1 MNDRRSN
8 TTVKKEKPA
17 ARKAHAIASA
27 QETQARKKQKLDGG
41 KLKQV
46 QILSRLNLCSLLWSL
61 VLLELYNFSTRMAY
75 CILTLKRHLTQAD
88 PSS

>member
-46 QILSRLNLCSLLWSL
+46 QILSRLCSLLWSL

>member
-1 MNDRRSN
+1 MHMNDRRSN
-8 TTVKKEKPA
+8 TSLKKEKPA

-46 QILSRLNLCSLLWSL
+46 QILSRLNLCSLL
-61 VLLELYNFSTRMAY
+61 LLDLCIFSTRVAY
-75 CILTLKRHLTQAD
+75 CKVNL
-88 PSS
+88 

>member
-8 TTVKKEKPA
+8 TTLKKEKPA

-46 QILSRLNLCSLLWSL
+46 EILSRLNLCSQLWSL
-61 VLLELYNFSTRMAY
+61 LLLISCIFSTRMAY
-75 CILTLKRHLTQAD
+75 GILTL
-88 PSS
+88 

>member
-1 MNDRRSN
+1 MAKDMNDRRSN
-8 TTVKKEKPA
+8 TTLKKEKPA

-46 QILSRLNLCSLLWSL
+46 QILSRLNVCSLLWSL
-61 VLLELYNFSTRMAY
+61 LLLDLYIFSTR
-75 CILTLKRHLTQAD
+75 LTVY
-88 PSS
+88 